1 VRYAAGDSEKPNQVP
16 RGGGVRS
23 QPTGYGGSWL
33 RSGWAAGQ
41 PLSRRRSRR
50 WTAIY

>member
-33 RSGWAAGQ
+33 SGWPATLKAAFPQVNGH
-41 PLSRRRSRR
+41 L
-50 WTAIY
+50 